1 MTAKRAAVLLV
12 ALLAAGCV
20 QQIPPPATPDPVPP
34 LVEDLPPVEEGN
46 GRVIVDV
53 VDGPTDVMAFM
64 RHSLVVEVDK
74 GKTLTASSVSTET
87 LCTSPCAVD
96 LPLGRHTL
104 AFPTRGGRGR
114 LEVGQVDVGAVPT
127 VYRRALGSYESA
139 GAGLVLG
146 ILGVTFGGMSAIT
159 GMVLLP
165 VGLANEN
172 DGMTLA
178 GGITLGVGALLTT
191 VGIIGIAVSPS
202 TEQPGASIQFVLP

>member
-1 MTAKRAAVLLV
+1 MTVKCASALVLALLV
-12 ALLAAGCV
+12 TGCV
-20 QQIPPPATPDPVPP
+20 RMIPPPATPEPIAPALEAV
-34 LVEDLPPVEEGN
+34 PPVEEGL
-46 GRVIVDV
+46 GRVVVDV

-74 GKTLTASSVSTET
+74 DNSFVASTVSTET
-87 LCTSPCAVD
+87 LCTSPCAID

-114 LEVGQVDVGAVPT
+114 LEVGQVDVGATPT
-127 VYRRALGSYESA
+127 IYRRALGSYESA

-159 GMVLLP
+159 GTVLLP
-165 VGLANEN
+165 VGLANDS

-178 GGITLGVGALLTT
+178 GGVTLGVGALLTT

-202 TEQPGASIQFVLP
+202 TRQPGASIQFALP